1 MKIAVLGA
9 GMVGSAIA
17 ADLAKKFEVTSI
29 DRSETV
35 LENLHNQHPGISIR
49 QYDLNATGTYA
60 EMLKPFDVVVTAVPG
75 FMGYKILKSV
85 IKAGKNVVDISFSP
99 ENTLQLDELAKS
111 NNVTVIVDCGVAP
124 GMSNFIIGYHNELM
138 NIDSFNCM
146 VGGLPKLRIKP
157 FEYKAPFSPVDV
169 IEEYTRPAR
178 FVENGILVTR
188 EALSDVE
195 SVDFDKAGTLES
207 FNTDGL
213 RSLVYTM
220 KHIPNMKEK
229 TLRYPGHVSL
239 IQSLIKGGFFS
250 TKKSSLQRQRDHS
263 FGIFFIHIV

>member
-75 FMGYKILKSV
+75 FMGYKILESV

-111 NNVTVIVDCGVAP
+111 NNV
-124 GMSNFIIGYHNELM
+124 
-138 NIDSFNCM
+138 
-146 VGGLPKLRIKP
+146 
-157 FEYKAPFSPVDV
+157 
-169 IEEYTRPAR
+169 
-178 FVENGILVTR
+178 
-188 EALSDVE
+188 
-195 SVDFDKAGTLES
+195 
-207 FNTDGL
+207 
-213 RSLVYTM
+213 
-220 KHIPNMKEK
+220 
-229 TLRYPGHVSL
+229 
-239 IQSLIKGGFFS
+239 Q
-250 TKKSSLQRQRDHS
+250 
-263 FGIFFIHIV
+263 